1 MRSPLPA
8 AVALAALA
16 ALAAGCTA
24 GGSDAGAIT
33 VRDSSGVAIVTNDLT
48 QLTSACTIA
57 GEPTL
62 SIGVEEGEEAYMLA
76 RLAGAA
82 RLSDGRI
89 MIAERSTHS
98 VRYYDA
104 SGRHLLSS
112 GRRGDGPGEFREPFY
127 LHVIPGDTVYVGDF
141 RPFRFLVFGPDGKW
155 VRTVTPDPMEINT
168 PASRGVLDDGRFVMS
183 RSNPRTGGFLP
194 DTVVVRGY
202 DRDGRERDTVT
213 AMAHARYGVAG
224 ATPNF
229 YVFPFFESFSYMRAG
244 GDRIVIAH
252 GATPEIRV
260 HRATAGYPLATVVR
274 WEAGD
279 RTIRPAD
286 VEAEKARIRAS
297 YANVPPAM
305 RDRMLD
311 AEVGDRRPVAE
322 RFPAF
327 QSLTLAR
334 DGRLWIRDFVRPGD
348 EGPHR
353 WTAFTPDGRFD
364 CRLETPRFAEYL
376 EFGADYLLV
385 REPDSLDVERVR
397 LYPITRR

>member
-1 MRSPLPA
+1 MHRMRSLIVLASIPVA
-8 AVALAALA
+8 A
-16 ALAAGCTA
+16 C
-24 GGSDAGAIT
+24 GGGDATGGAIV
-33 VRDSSGVAIVTNDLT
+33 VRDSSGVAIVENDLAR
-48 QLTSACTIA
+48 LTRSCTIA
-57 GEPTL
+57 AEPTV

-89 MIAERSTHS
+89 VIAERSTHS
-98 VRYYDA
+98 VRYFDA
-104 SGRHLLSS
+104 TGRHLLSS

-127 LHVIPGDTVYVGDF
+127 LHVIPGDTIYVGDF
-141 RPFRFLVFGPDGKW
+141 RPFRFLVFGPEGKW

-168 PASRGVLDDGRFVMS
+168 PAARGVLDDGRFVMS
-183 RSNPRTGGFLP
+183 RSNPRTGGFLH

-224 ATPNF
+224 EMTNF

-244 GDRIVIAH
+244 GDRILVAH
-252 GATPEIRV
+252 SSTPEIRV
-260 HRATAGYPLATVVR
+260 HRASAAYPLATVIR

-286 VEAEKARIRAS
+286 VEAEKERIRGTYVNYPA
-297 YANVPPAM
+297 AM
-305 RDRMLD
+305 RDQMLP
-311 AEVGDRRPVAE
+311 AEIGERRPVAE

-327 QSLTLAR
+327 QALTLGR
-334 DGRLWIRDFVRPGD
+334 DGRVWIRDFVRPSD
-348 EGPHR
+348 SGPHR
-353 WTAFTPDGRFD
+353 WTAFTDDGRFD

-397 LYPITRR
+397 LYPLTRP